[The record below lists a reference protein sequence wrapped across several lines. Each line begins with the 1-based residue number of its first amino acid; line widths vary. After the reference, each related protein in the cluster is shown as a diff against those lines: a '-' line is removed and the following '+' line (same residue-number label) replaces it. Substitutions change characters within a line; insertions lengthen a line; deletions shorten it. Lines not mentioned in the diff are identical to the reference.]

1 MNKKG
6 FVNKYARALYNV
18 SVQQEDVKEVSER
31 IHYISAVMKTVPEFS
46 QFLQTH
52 QVSAKDKL
60 KAVRNVLKNDISSLE
75 VDLLAELIQH
85 GHVLLMAEISR
96 RFTYLVEVDSS
107 VVNVKI
113 SSAAELT
120 EDEIKN
126 IVNKIEAQSNKKVS
140 IETEIDANLIGGI
153 KLRVGNTVID
163 NSISR
168 RLELLKD
175 TLTQA

>member
-6 FVNKYARALYNV
+6 LVNKYARALYNV
-18 SVQQEDVKEVSER
+18 SVQQEDVKEVNER
-31 IHYISAVMKTVPEFS
+31 VHYISAVMKAVPEFS

-52 QVSAKDKL
+52 QISAEDKL
-60 KAVRNVLKNDISSLE
+60 KVLKNVLKDDISSLE
-75 VDLLAELIQH
+75 VELIAELIQH

-96 RFTYLVEVDSS
+96 RFAYLVEVDSS

-113 SSAAELT
+113 SSATELS
-120 EDEIKN
+120 EDEIKD

-140 IETEIDANLIGGI
+140 VETETDANLVGGI

>member
-1 MNKKG
+1 MDKKG
-6 FVNKYARALYNV
+6 LVNKYTRALYNV
-18 SVQQEDVKEVSER
+18 SVQQEDVNEVSER
-31 IHYISAVMKTVPEFS
+31 IHYISTVMKAVPEFS
-46 QFLQTH
+46 QFLQTN
-52 QVSAKDKL
+52 QLSANDKL
-60 KAVRNVLKNDISSLE
+60 KVVKSVLKDDISSLE

-96 RFTYLVEVDSS
+96 RFVYLVEVDSS
-107 VVNVKI
+107 VLNVKI
-113 SSAAELT
+113 SSAAELS
-120 EDEIKN
+120 EEEIKN
-126 IVNKIEAQSNKKVS
+126 IVNKIETQSNKKVS
-140 IETEIDANLIGGI
+140 IETETDASLIGGI

>member
-6 FVNKYARALYNV
+6 LVNKYARALYNV
-18 SVQQEDVKEVSER
+18 SVQQEDVKEVSGR
-31 IHYISAVMKTVPEFS
+31 IHYISAVMKAVPEFN

-52 QVSAKDKL
+52 QISVEDKL
-60 KAVRNVLKNDISSLE
+60 KVLKNVLKDDISSLE
-75 VDLLAELIQH
+75 VELLAELIQN

-96 RFTYLVEVDSS
+96 RFVYLVEVDFS

-113 SSAAELT
+113 SSAAELSK
-120 EDEIKN
+120 DEIKI

-140 IETEIDANLIGGI
+140 VETETDANLIGGI

-168 RLELLKD
+168 RLELLKNI
-175 TLTQA
+175 LTQA